1 MLFHLPLWQWVFL
14 FLFLLKYSW
23 CTILYMFQVN
33 NIVIHN
39 FLKHSIYS
47 YYKIF
52 AISLCCTIC
61 PCNLFILYIVV
72 CVSQSQTPI
81 LALPSF
87 LLPLDIWND
96 WMKTSKRRESSV
108 PHSRT
113 GTKQNPVW
121 GLSFFSISCP
131 RGHSMAKKAAAT
143 ATAGVQETK
152 DSAQAHSLERQIWQC
167 EARD

>member
-1 MLFHLPLWQWVFL
+1 M
-14 FLFLLKYSW
+14 Y
-23 CTILYMFQVN
+23 N
-33 NIVIHN
+33 
-39 FLKHSIYS
+39 
-47 YYKIF
+47 YKIF

-87 LLPLDIWND
+87 LLPLDIWNH
-96 WMKTSKRRESSV
+96 WMKTSKRKESSV

-152 DSAQAHSLERQIWQC
+152 DLAQAHSLETQIWQC
-167 EARD
+167 EAWDKNPYEHIKKCCIGMISKTCFITDYSSFKN